1 VVACFLVVSA
11 AWGAC
16 ALCPDNLAS
25 PPARHGCCPPPG
37 SSSSTSAPDK
47 PCPRHSLSANAY
59 DNVDSISLQAQAPVA
74 AILTLAELP
83 APVHN
88 HLSADIA
95 PVVHAPP
102 NLYLHNSVLL
112 I

>member
-1 VVACFLVVSA
+1 VVAGSLALSA

-16 ALCPDNLAS
+16 ALCPDNQAS

-37 SSSSTSAPDK
+37 TSGSTPAPDK
-47 PCPRHSLSANAY
+47 PCPKHSLSANAY
-59 DNVDSISLQAQAPVA
+59 DNVDSISLQAPAPVA
-74 AILTLAELP
+74 AVLTLAELP
-83 APVHN
+83 APFRIQLAV
-88 HLSADIA
+88 DIA

-102 NLYLHNSVLL
+102 NLLLLNSILL